1 MDVFERLARPRPSG
15 RLLNS
20 TFVRASRHPEGIV
33 ASRLRKLEALTQEQ
47 SVGYQSTGEVND
59 EVFRATVEA
68 KVK

>member
-33 ASRLRKLEALTQEQ
+33 ESRLRELESLTREP
-47 SVGYQSTGEVND
+47 SRGYESSSEARD
-59 EVFRATVEA
+59 EAFRATVEA
-68 KVK
+68 KIK